1 MRANLERQGSQYLP
15 QRNEQESATFV
26 ANAKAAEAA
35 ASVTVAVPK
44 LSMQEERGDV
54 EDASS
59 DAGSFRTPDKAA
71 GGEAATKKAKT
82 RALLRELGHSMDD
95 ESDEE

>member
-1 MRANLERQGSQYLP
+1 MH
-15 QRNEQESATFV
+15 SASIAQAA
-26 ANAKAAEAA
+26 ANARTAA
-35 ASVTVAVPK
+35 ASVAVAVPK

-82 RALLRELGHSMDD
+82 RARLRELGHSVDE
-95 ESDEE
+95 ESDED